1 MQFYLYLRKSSCVSK
16 KQHFL
21 SHFSYI
27 PQRYENQALTDQDYE
42 AMLAQDEAKIIP
54 GFGNDGIAVELEG
67 EEKELGEKLMAKEAF
82 NIVLSD
88 KISLTRTVPDARH
101 PM

>member
-1 MQFYLYLRKSSCVSK
+1 
-16 KQHFL
+16 
-21 SHFSYI
+21 
-27 PQRYENQALTDQDYE
+27 
-42 AMLAQDEAKIIP
+42 MLAQDEAKIIP

>member
-1 MQFYLYLRKSSCVSK
+1 MLYSK
-16 KQHFL
+16 IY
-21 SHFSYI
+21 SDV
-27 PQRYENQALTDQDYE
+27 PQRYENTALTDQDYE
-42 AMLAQDEAKIIP
+42 AMIAQDEARIIP
-54 GFGNDGIAVELEG
+54 GLANEGVAVTLDG
-67 EEKELGEKLMAKEAF
+67 EEKELADKLMAKEAF